1 MRLDRGLIRKIL
13 LEFEPRE
20 LEPEQQSVIPGY
32 DAQVIYDH
40 IVQLDKRGY
49 LIAYMSTGDTGKP
62 AFAEIV
68 NLTRKG
74 KDLLDKAHDNAK
86 WQKASRNL

>member
-1 MRLDRGLIRKIL
+1 
-13 LEFEPRE
+13 
-20 LEPEQQSVIPGY
+20 VIPGY

-49 LIAYMSTGDTGKP
+49 LIAYMPTGDTGKP
-62 AFAEIV
+62 AFTEIV

-74 KDLLDKAHDNAK
+74 KDLLDKAHDDAK
-86 WQKASRNL
+86 WERASRNL